1 MINSKYLKIRNLN
14 DKGASL
20 LNNKQP
26 IEAKKYIDEAYKL
39 ICDIQVENTG
49 LYVTVMFNKIVMERE
64 FKNFS
69 LATILLNNLI
79 CKLEDD
85 LPSENLIKAKI
96 LSATIKT
103 DMRDFD
109 NSIVEFNE
117 CLSAIGFLEQSSEYF
132 KLSNSC
138 YNLKTEAYNNL
149 AMTYSFIGKL
159 SEALEYY
166 NKTLALYEVNKSA
179 KGYKFNKADTLN
191 NIGIVYQKLNLDEEA
206 IQYFNKALK
215 LHDNDYY
222 IAMVYNNLANSY
234 RKFGNYD
241 FALKFREKSIN
252 IRKKMYLQ
260 GEKYADNYAD
270 ELNNY
275 GNLLNEIG
283 RYKEAIDNFLKSLKI
298 FENLSKVSPEKYKEK
313 FASTSANIA
322 GSYCYIGK
330 FDKAKYYCNEA
341 LKFFRDNYDAN
352 PIEYAVQIC
361 GVLSNLSII
370 ELYSGNISDSEKYF
384 LEVFKYLSCIKTML
398 NDCNKPYFYAYKSR
412 IEKILEY
419 LINLY
424 LNDPDKLLMIIENKR
439 KEDFVY
445 NKKYDINPKIKYL
458 NKEVLITIELTYNN
472 CIFLVTSKKGNKVYT
487 VKNDKFIS
495 KCNELLTQVYNICYK
510 NKIEDYTHAFLLKL
524 GNDIFNLFP
533 NELKECLCNNDN
545 KIFLSLDQCFM
556 NFPFEFLAHDN
567 VFIGQIQL
575 LPRVSGFDM
584 FLDIIKSHPKIKSQN
599 KKIVIR
605 GDDTKLCGAK
615 SEYKKL
621 LQNDLLKSSL
631 TLSRTDASLINISKI
646 LDNSIAIFHF
656 CGHGNEPDKLILNYG
671 KDIIDSNF
679 FEKYY
684 FDNNPLFFI
693 NCCLAGTLKYFGGGK
708 YKGLSATLYK
718 RGAKAIISCTY
729 PIFDKQAKSF
739 SINFYE
745 KFSQGNNVGDSI
757 LFARSCQQKPW
768 EWGLHYLYG
777 NPYLRINEDCHYAQS
792 PSHS

>member
-1 MINSKYLKIRNLN
+1 MINSIKIQNLN
-14 DKGASL
+14 DKGALL
-20 LNNKQP
+20 LNSKQP
-26 IEAKKYIDEAYKL
+26 IEAKKYIDEAYNL
-39 ICDIQVENTG
+39 ICDTQAEDTD

-69 LATILLNNLI
+69 TATILLNNLI

-85 LPSENLIKAKI
+85 LPSENLIKAKM
-96 LSATIKT
+96 LSAAIKT
-103 DMRDFD
+103 DMKDFD

-117 CLSAIGFLEQSSEYF
+117 CLSAIEFLEQNSECF
-132 KLSNSC
+132 KLSHSC
-138 YNLKTEAYNNL
+138 YNLKAETYNNL

-159 SEALEYY
+159 NEALECY
-166 NKTLALYEVNKSA
+166 NKTLALYEVNKDV
-179 KGYKFNKADTLN
+179 KGYEFNKADTLN
-191 NIGIVYQKLNLDEEA
+191 NIGIVYQKLNMDEEA
-206 IQYFNKALK
+206 VQYFNEALK
-215 LHDNDYY
+215 FHNNDYY
-222 IAMVYNNLANSY
+222 IAMVCNNLANSY
-234 RKFGNYD
+234 RKFGDYNL
-241 FALKFREKSIN
+241 ALEFRKKSIN
-252 IRKKMYLQ
+252 IREKMYLQ

-283 RYKEAIDNFLKSLKI
+283 IYQKAIDSFLKSLKI
-298 FENLSKVSPEKYKEK
+298 FEKLSIVSPEKYQEK
-313 FASTSANIA
+313 FASTSINIA
-322 GSYCYIGK
+322 GSYYYIGN

-341 LKFFRDNYDAN
+341 LKFFRDNYDVN
-352 PIEYAVQIC
+352 PIEYAAQIC

-370 ELYSGNISDSEKYF
+370 ELHSGNISDSEKYF
-384 LEVFKYLSCIKTML
+384 FEVFKYLSCIKTKL
-398 NDCNKPYFYAYKSR
+398 NDCNKQYFYAYKSR

-445 NKKYDINPKIKYL
+445 NKKYNIDPKIKYL

-472 CIFLVTSKKGNKVYT
+472 CIFLVTNKKGNKVYT
-487 VKNDKFIS
+487 VKRDKFIS
-495 KCNELLTQVYNICYK
+495 KCKELLNQVYNICYE

-524 GNDIFNLFP
+524 GNDIFNFLP
-533 NELKECLCNNDN
+533 NELKDCFCNNDN
-545 KIFLSLDQCFM
+545 KIFLSLDQSFM
-556 NFPFEFLAHDN
+556 NFPFEFLAYNN

-575 LPRVSGFDM
+575 LPRISGFNM
-584 FLDIIKSHPKIKSQN
+584 FLDIIKSQPKTNSQN
-599 KKIVIR
+599 KKLVIR
-605 GDDTKLCGAK
+605 GYDKELSGAK
-615 SEYKKL
+615 LEYKML

-631 TLSRTDASLINISKI
+631 TFSRTDASLINITKI

-671 KDIIDSNF
+671 KDIIDSKF
-679 FEKYY
+679 FENYY

-718 RGAKAIISCTY
+718 KGAKAIISCTY

-739 SINFYE
+739 STNFYE
-745 KFSQGNNVGDSI
+745 KFSQGSNVGDSI
-757 LFARSCQQKPW
+757 LFARSCLQKPW

-777 NPYLRINEDCHYAQS
+777 NPYLRINEDYNYPQS